1 MREDKPTRTRRDFL
15 RNLSIGG
22 GSILLASCAKQTVA
36 LGGGKPNPVGA
47 QPAPA
52 QPDPGPLEPTL
63 PDGLARRDFHV
74 HNEKPLGLETR
85 RSKISS
91 SIITPA
97 SLFFVR
103 NNLPMPPQSIKV
115 LMDLEIA

>member
-1 MREDKPTRTRRDFL
+1 M
-15 RNLSIGG
+15 
-22 GSILLASCAKQTVA
+22 
-36 LGGGKPNPVGA
+36 
-47 QPAPA
+47 
-52 QPDPGPLEPTL
+52 
-63 PDGLARRDFHV
+63 